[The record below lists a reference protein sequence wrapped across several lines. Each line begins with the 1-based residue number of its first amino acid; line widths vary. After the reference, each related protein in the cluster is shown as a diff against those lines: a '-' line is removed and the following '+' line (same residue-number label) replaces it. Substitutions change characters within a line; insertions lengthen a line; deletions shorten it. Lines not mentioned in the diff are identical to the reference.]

1 MISGYHHCLCPPA
14 DYLDTSKDYETKSTA
29 IIKKKVLTA
38 SGGVPGAQRPVAVF
52 SNDGKSSTE
61 GPAAG
66 SYQKTRTQ
74 AGAHLVINEIRLV
87 STFCLFQMYMRD
99 SLH

>member
-1 MISGYHHCLCPPA
+1 M
-14 DYLDTSKDYETKSTA
+14 
-29 IIKKKVLTA
+29 
-38 SGGVPGAQRPVAVF
+38 AVF

-87 STFCLFQMYMRD
+87 STFCLCQMYMRD
-99 SLH
+99 SLHQVDHGIIIHVMRATMSLFWWATHTRGYNVQ

>member
-1 MISGYHHCLCPPA
+1 M
-14 DYLDTSKDYETKSTA
+14 
-29 IIKKKVLTA
+29 
-38 SGGVPGAQRPVAVF
+38 AVF

-87 STFCLFQMYMRD
+87 STFCLCQMYMRD
-99 SLH
+99 SLHQVDHGIIIHVMRAILRVFMVGNT